1 MPSASARDY
10 LSTPPPL
17 ANRTSMPAELLSVS
31 QPLTPATPKRPEKKS
46 SLYKTELCRSW
57 EETGQCR

>member
-1 MPSASARDY
+1 MPSRDY

-17 ANRTSMPAELLSVS
+17 SGYQNGSELPNANEA
-31 QPLTPATPKRPEKKS
+31 PLTPATPKRPEKKS